1 MNNFY
6 FKILSSFLGS
16 LHFLNCTVFL
26 SVCQLTQ
33 LVQVLPRIHIPQFGI
48 VPGGHKADGTG
59 VGPRNGIA
67 AAAIRQ
73 VKQLRKIIRAEQH
86 WAAGGAIGSAQPH
99 NDIGSCRQRQCFHTL
114 LREQRLV
121 PRQKQAAAQ
130 SGLFSQQCCQ
140 PSRTVS
146 LR

>member
-1 MNNFY
+1 M
-6 FKILSSFLGS
+6 
-16 LHFLNCTVFL
+16 NCTVFL
-26 SVCQLTQ
+26 SFCQLTQ

-99 NDIGSCRQRQCFHTL
+99 NGIGGRCQRQCFHTL

-121 PRQKQAAAQ
+121 PGRNRQPRKAGSFPSNAA
-130 SGLFSQQCCQ
+130 S

>member
-1 MNNFY
+1 MQ
-6 FKILSSFLGS
+6 L
-16 LHFLNCTVFL
+16 FLNCTVFL

-86 WAAGGAIGSAQPH
+86 WAA
-99 NDIGSCRQRQCFHTL
+99 
-114 LREQRLV
+114 
-121 PRQKQAAAQ
+121 
-130 SGLFSQQCCQ
+130 
-140 PSRTVS
+140 TVS
-146 LR
+146 YTHLTLPTILRV